1 MDPPL
6 IHFGADET
14 TIPCRKSYLKNVS
27 QETFTSVFYRDGRA
41 ATLQVEELL
50 CPGAF
55 DFPKNTDVL
64 SSFLEIVGD
73 DEAVILDFFAGSGST
88 AQAVFERNATD
99 NGRRRYVLVQLP
111 ETIDPAKVL
120 EDGTKI
126 NSIAQA
132 SRERVRRAIA
142 TVPAYVDEGFRAFRL
157 TTTNIRR

>member
-1 MDPPL
+1 MMKPSSWISSLVPVPLLKPFLRGMPL
-6 IHFGADET
+6 IMA
-14 TIPCRKSYLKNVS
+14 V
-27 QETFTSVFYRDGRA
+27 
-41 ATLQVEELL
+41 
-50 CPGAF
+50 
-55 DFPKNTDVL
+55 
-64 SSFLEIVGD
+64 VG
-73 DEAVILDFFAGSGST
+73 T
-88 AQAVFERNATD
+88 
-99 NGRRRYVLVQLP
+99 YLVQLP